1 MEGGCNTEVIR
12 QAKQFLRQAK
22 QFHSLFGVRSC
33 ISLGKKNF
41 CLGSSMPCLC
51 FHSKSSHLRMI
62 FATFFF
68 LCILSESKNKILK
81 EMKKLNEVRTYDN
94 TRTAQEYL
102 HDTYQDPSL
111 ALASPS
117 TLAGGWYRRPGFTIT
132 QRDQ

>member
-1 MEGGCNTEVIR
+1 
-12 QAKQFLRQAK
+12 
-22 QFHSLFGVRSC
+22 
-33 ISLGKKNF
+33 
-41 CLGSSMPCLC
+41 
-51 FHSKSSHLRMI
+51 MI
-62 FATFFF
+62 FETLSF

-111 ALASPS
+111 ALALPS

>member
-1 MEGGCNTEVIR
+1 VRKMEGGCNTEVI
-12 QAKQFLRQAK
+12 RQAK

-33 ISLGKKNF
+33 ISLEKKNF
-41 CLGSSMPCLC
+41 CLGSSMPCLR

-62 FATFFF
+62 LATLSF

-81 EMKKLNEVRTYDN
+81 EMKKLNEVRTYNN

-111 ALASPS
+111 ASASS
-117 TLAGGWYRRPGFTIT
+117 SVLAGGWYKRPGFTIT